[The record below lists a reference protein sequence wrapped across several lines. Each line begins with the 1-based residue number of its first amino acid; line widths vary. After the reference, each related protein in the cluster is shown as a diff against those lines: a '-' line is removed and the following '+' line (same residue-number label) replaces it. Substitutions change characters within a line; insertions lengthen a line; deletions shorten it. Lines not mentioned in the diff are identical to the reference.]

1 MIIGLTGSIGMGKST
16 TASMFAD
23 EGVPVWDADAAVRE
37 LYMRN
42 GAAVE
47 LVRQIAPNAIISDEV
62 DRQKL
67 RAAITDDPDILDK
80 LNAAIHPLVRQ
91 NRQDFLDANKDKL
104 VLLDVPLLFETG
116 TADICDFVVVVSAPA
131 EIQHKRVME
140 RGEMTEDEFELILSR
155 QMSDA
160 EKRAKADQ
168 VIAALTLD
176 ETRKNVRSL
185 IAELKQRQAN
195 A

>member
-16 TASMFAD
+16 TARMFAD

-37 LYMRN
+37 LYVRN
-42 GAAVE
+42 GPAVE
-47 LVRQIAPNAIISDEV
+47 LIRQIVPNAILNDEV

-67 RAAITDDPDILDK
+67 RAAISEDARVLDK
-80 LNAAIHPLVRQ
+80 LNAATHPLVRQ
-91 NRQDFLDANKDKL
+91 HRQEFLDANNGSM

-116 TADICDFVVVVSAPA
+116 TAEICDFIVVVSVSA
-131 EIQHKRVME
+131 EIQRKRVME
-140 RGEMTEDEFELILSR
+140 RGEMTADEFEFILSR

-168 VIAALTLD
+168 VIMTLTLD
-176 ETRKNVRSL
+176 ETRENVRSL
-185 IAELKQRQAN
+185 VAELKQRQAN